1 MGSYHLNCL
10 SEELFKAITW
20 RQPLALA
27 RLRLERFETTIYLE
41 VNRILGGYSPAPE
54 NPRKIFK

>member
-1 MGSYHLNCL
+1 MFSYHFNCL
-10 SEELFKAITW
+10 PEEPLKAIAW

-27 RLRLERFETTIYLE
+27 RLRLERFETTIYLY